1 MRKHNR
7 LGVSGDMIH
16 QQNRKV
22 PTLIGGQYKVSRKLS
37 GAVEL
42 GKVEANLDTSWY
54 FNAENV
60 KYSPSRR
67 QQFLMARILG
77 FSLDSLEKV
86 GPSRYSNISKLRF
99 WP

>member
-22 PTLIGGQYKVSRKLS
+22 PTLIGGQYKVSQKLS

-54 FNAENV
+54 F
-60 KYSPSRR
+60 SRKCLLFTIKEAAISYGQNFR
-67 QQFLMARILG
+67 VLSG
-77 FSLDSLEKV
+77 FS
-86 GPSRYSNISKLRF
+86 
-99 WP
+99 